1 MAQKPNKFLQL
12 VSGYITGLVIV
23 AVILVVMKL
32 LKHH

>member
-12 VSGYITGLVIV
+12 LSGYLTGLVIV
-23 AVILVVMKL
+23 AVILVVRYW